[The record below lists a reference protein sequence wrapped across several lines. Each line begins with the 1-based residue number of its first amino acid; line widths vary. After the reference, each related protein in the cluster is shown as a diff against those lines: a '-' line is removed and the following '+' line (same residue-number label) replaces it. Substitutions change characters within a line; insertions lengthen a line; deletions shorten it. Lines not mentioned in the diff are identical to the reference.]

1 MKKIYNVVRF
11 KKVKTTE
18 NVTNVANHNFRR
30 FQNLI
35 NVDYEKKSENVYLI
49 DDENCNLNKKF
60 EELKDRYKFKFT
72 ENRYN
77 KFDEFIFSASQE
89 FFENLTKDEQIQ
101 YFKDNIEI
109 LKKHYFKVEDSIVSA
124 VIHFDE
130 LTAHCHVVCCPL
142 VTTEKVVTKGKYKD
156 QIKTTTALSHE
167 RVLGGRKKCRELQKV
182 FYEELTQNYNYKFDE
197 YKKHN
202 KNITHTDIKDF
213 YEEVNDYKNNKLN
226 CENLNLDK
234 YEDLKN
240 YELFDEIENV
250 KIDIKKINKTFK
262 QTFAILQLEK
272 KKNEELEKKLEK
284 EQKRNE
290 KQEKEYKEKLEE
302 EKQKYK
308 ELEEITND
316 MSNFIDDKNKEIKD
330 LKVENMNLET
340 KISNFVYLSEKYFD
354 YNIEE
359 LYEEEKMKLLEE
371 EINEETKHFKKS
383 VRSVK

>member
-18 NVTNVANHNFRR
+18 NVTNVANHNFRK

-35 NVDYEKKSENVYLI
+35 NVDYEKKNENVYLI

-60 EELKDRYKFKFT
+60 EELRKRYKFKFA

-77 KFDEFIFSASQE
+77 KFDEFVFSASKE
-89 FFENLTKDEQIQ
+89 FFENMSKDEQIQ

-109 LKKHYFKVEDSIVSA
+109 LKKHYFKVEDSVVSA

-142 VTTEKVVTKGKYKD
+142 VMTEKVITKGKYKD
-156 QIKTTTALSHE
+156 QIKTQYSLSHE
-167 RVLGGRKKCRELQKV
+167 RVLGGRMKCRELQKI
-182 FYEELTQNYNYKFDE
+182 FYEELTKNYNYKFDE

-213 YEEVNDYKNNKLN
+213 YEEVDEYKNNKLN

-234 YEDLKN
+234 YENLEN
-240 YELFDEIENV
+240 YNLFNEIENV
-250 KIDIKKINKTFK
+250 KSDVKNINKIFK
-262 QTFAILQLEK
+262 QNFALLQREK
-272 KKNEELEKKLEK
+272 KKNEELERKIEK
-284 EQKRNE
+284 AQKRNE
-290 KQEKEYKEKLEE
+290 EKEKEYEEKLEI

-308 ELEEITND
+308 ELEEIAND
-316 MSNFIDDKNKEIKD
+316 MSNFISDKEKEIED
-330 LKVENMNLET
+330 LKVENMNLES
-340 KISNFVYLSEKYFD
+340 KISDFVYLSEKYFD

-359 LYEEEKMKLLEE
+359 LYEEEKMRMIEE
-371 EINEETKHFKKS
+371 EINQEMKQSKTS
-383 VRSVK
+383 VRSMK